1 MHITRHITLDTQT
14 LSPHTLYL
22 FFSKKTTT
30 LHRTWG
36 SLLTPKGGVGANIV
50 VVGGHEGVLVWFF
63 NRSAL
68 AVRFCARVELGIGIC
83 SIVRI
88 VQSKAK
94 RHQRKFYSVPGQ
106 QESLSENEDL

>member
-1 MHITRHITLDTQT
+1 M
-14 LSPHTLYL
+14 
-22 FFSKKTTT
+22 
-30 LHRTWG
+30 G
-36 SLLTPKGGVGANIV
+36 LTAADQQQS
-50 VVGGHEGVLVWFF
+50 GHEGVLVWFF

-83 SIVRI
+83 SIARI

-106 QESLSENEDL
+106 QESLSENDDL

>member
-1 MHITRHITLDTQT
+1 MVADDSSCMSSVKLGSKGAVNHAAVVALTSRGTD
-14 LSPHTLYL
+14 SPDQQQ
-22 FFSKKTTT
+22 S
-30 LHRTWG
+30 
-36 SLLTPKGGVGANIV
+36 
-50 VVGGHEGVLVWFF
+50 GHEGVLVWFF

-68 AVRFCARVELGIGIC
+68 AVIFCARVELGIGIC

-94 RHQRKFYSVPGQ
+94 RHQLKFYSVPGQ

>member
-1 MHITRHITLDTQT
+1 LHELGQVGLYGRNKPRRSCGQSQPVVALTSRGTD
-14 LSPHTLYL
+14 SPDQQQ
-22 FFSKKTTT
+22 S
-30 LHRTWG
+30 
-36 SLLTPKGGVGANIV
+36 
-50 VVGGHEGVLVWFF
+50 GHEGVLVWFF

-94 RHQRKFYSVPGQ
+94 RHQLKFYSVPGQ